1 MKKIIFPI
9 FTFLFFACNNNVVE
23 DKTDNLLKSAAE
35 FYPKERAQ
43 VLVVGTFHFNYP
55 GLDELKTEESD
66 KIDVLLE
73 PKKSEVTEL
82 VEYIKK
88 FKPTKIAI
96 EAHPGYGWN
105 TKFKEYKSGMHRDER
120 DERYQLAMR
129 IANDFNIDTLYT
141 VDANTL
147 SNDIYTK
154 DSILYKSLTDKINWD
169 IEDPYWE
176 IAEKYFDYE
185 EKQVKKTHI
194 LDVFKNMIPSI
205 GFGFSLNFYK
215 LLNTLTGRTKMLKER
230 VRLEANEV
238 LMYKITTEL
247 SEEFF
252 TTHPLAE
259 DLRVEFFYFSSED
272 VGFETRCRGKSE
284 IEVYKFLEEKYIEF
298 KNNLNSKD

>member
-35 FYPKERAQ
+35 FHPKERAQ

-147 SNDIYTK
+147 SIDIYTK

-194 LDVFKNMIPSI
+194 IDVFKNMNTRE
-205 GFGFSLNFYK
+205 GHNTNFGLY
-215 LLNTLTGRTKMLKER
+215 LTGAFASGDGQGADYLSMWWYNRNAR
-230 VRLEANEV
+230 IFANIV
-238 LMYKITTEL
+238 NITE
-247 SEEFF
+247 S
-252 TTHPLAE
+252 AE
-259 DLRVEFFYFSSED
+259 DRILVIFGNGHASILRQFFEASPQYDFIEFDS
-272 VGFETRCRGKSE
+272 
-284 IEVYKFLEEKYIEF
+284 LEEM
-298 KNNLNSKD
+298 

>member
-147 SNDIYTK
+147 SIDIYTK

-194 LDVFKNMIPSI
+194 IDVFKNMNTRE
-205 GFGFSLNFYK
+205 GHNTNFGLY
-215 LLNTLTGRTKMLKER
+215 LTGAFASGDGQGADYLSMWWYNRNAR
-230 VRLEANEV
+230 IFANIV
-238 LMYKITTEL
+238 NITE
-247 SEEFF
+247 S
-252 TTHPLAE
+252 AE
-259 DLRVEFFYFSSED
+259 DRILVIFGNGHASILRQFFEASPQYDFIEFDS
-272 VGFETRCRGKSE
+272 
-284 IEVYKFLEEKYIEF
+284 LEEM
-298 KNNLNSKD
+298 